1 MSPHSELDH
10 AEPVSSNGPA
20 SLSQVVKFTALASL
34 LAIFIDAAIGH
45 AMIWGNDP
53 YWTYWVT
60 DTLLMA
66 TVFGLG
72 TMIFGIGIGRGALIT
87 AVHVTLLTTYY
98 WSLSPIGLP
107 SHPEWLD
114 LEHTWITGLPVHL
127 GVYYLG
133 YLGAFWL
140 WTRHSAAKSQRDKP
154 PERALAQIGAA
165 ALVVSAAVV
174 IIAGLAQ
181 TVVLNEFP
189 GITWFVMRIAVAVP
203 FTVAWWMLAGN
214 GRSGAVVG
222 GIVFALLLTTYG
234 HYLSPAGLPS
244 DPARLLAE
252 NSPSADVHW
261 LSYRQQFMV
270 MLPLSALLAAIA
282 YLLAARWLRLHPDYH
297 EPVSRMA
304 FLSGAAAAVVLAIV
318 GILAAPHLGPQA
330 NRAVVTSIG
339 TGSLTTDNDSQ
350 RDSRAISAS
359 LRMTVENRN
368 THKTPLPPHDR
379 IDLAASVTGADGSPY
394 EIRATQPMVAD
405 PAGRFTTWYGI
416 GFGKWHD
423 GRSGIGLSS
432 LPPTRS
438 NVVAFALGT
447 VTARGRIVA
456 TGVPIQVAATTGRRR
471 LLNLHVGDRD
481 SPLPGTFDVTW
492 QDFDGGYSGS
502 SKYARYLFG
511 GGVLLV
517 LLGLTFAAARR
528 QQAAKDR
535 PGVAP
540 ASNSADLSSDFG
552 A

>member
-1 MSPHSELDH
+1 MSPHPELDH
-10 AEPVSSNGPA
+10 ARPIFSHGPA
-20 SLSQVVKFTALASL
+20 CLSEAVKFTALASL

-87 AVHVTLLTTYY
+87 AVHVTLLTIYY

-107 SHPEWLD
+107 SNPEWLD
-114 LEHTWITGLPVHL
+114 LEHTWITGLPVHMA
-127 GVYYLG
+127 VYYLG

-140 WTRHSAAKSQRDKP
+140 WTRRTAAGSNGAPR
-154 PERALAQIGAA
+154 PERSLAQVGAA

-174 IIAGLAQ
+174 IIVGLIQ

-189 GITWFVMRIAVAVP
+189 GITWFVMRVAVAVP

-214 GRSGAVVG
+214 GRGSALVG
-222 GIVFALLLTTYG
+222 GIVLALLLTTYG

-244 DPARLLAE
+244 NPARLFAE
-252 NSPSADVHW
+252 NSPPADVHW

-270 MLPLSALLAAIA
+270 MLPFGAVVASFA
-282 YLLAARWLRLHPDYH
+282 YLLAARWLAHRSESP
-297 EPVSRMA
+297 EPGSRRA
-304 FLSGAAAAVVLAIV
+304 LLSGGGAAVGLAILGLV
-318 GILAAPHLGPQA
+318 TAPHLGPQA
-330 NRAVVTSIG
+330 NQAVVTSIG
-339 TGSLTTDNDSQ
+339 TASLAIDRQ
-350 RDSRAISAS
+350 PDSRPVSAS
-359 LRMTVENRN
+359 LRMTMENRN

-379 IDLAASVTGADGSPY
+379 IDLAADLAGTDGKAY
-394 EIRATQPMVAD
+394 EIHATQPMVAD
-405 PAGRFTTWYGI
+405 PAGRFTTWNGI

-423 GRSGIGLSS
+423 GRSGIGLAG

-438 NVVAFALGT
+438 NVVAFALGSIS
-447 VTARGRIVA
+447 ANGRILA
-456 TGVPIQVAATTGRRR
+456 TGVPMQVVATDGESRR
-471 LLNLHVGDRD
+471 LQLHVGDHG
-481 SPLPGTFDVTW
+481 SPQVPSSFDVIW

-511 GGVLLV
+511 SGVLLV
-517 LLGLTFAAARR
+517 LMGFTFAAARR
-528 QQAAKDR
+528 RQDAR
-535 PGVAP
+535 RVP
-540 ASNSADLSSDFG
+540 
-552 A
+552 

>member
-1 MSPHSELDH
+1 MSPHPELEH
-10 AEPVSSNGPA
+10 ARSVSSNDPA
-20 SLSQVVKFTALASL
+20 SLSDVVKFTALASL

-140 WTRHSAAKSQRDKP
+140 WTRRSDARSHRVQQ
-154 PERALAQIGAA
+154 PERSLAQIGAA
-165 ALVVSAAVV
+165 ALIVSAAVV
-174 IIAGLAQ
+174 IIAGLIQ
-181 TVVLNEFP
+181 TLVLNEFP
-189 GITWFVMRIAVAVP
+189 GLTWFVMRIAVAVP
-203 FTVAWWMLAGN
+203 FTIAWWMLAGN
-214 GRSGAVVG
+214 DRRAAIVG
-222 GIVFALLLTTYG
+222 GIVLALLLTTYG

-252 NSPSADVHW
+252 NSPPADVHW

-270 MLPLSALLAAIA
+270 LLPLSALLAAIA
-282 YLLAARWLRLHPDYH
+282 YLLAARWVRFNPQPSEHG
-297 EPVSRMA
+297 SRMA
-304 FLSGAAAAVVLAIV
+304 RFSGAAAAVALAI
-318 GILAAPHLGPQA
+318 LALLTAPHLGPQA
-330 NRAVVTSIG
+330 NQAVVTSIG
-339 TGSLTTDNDSQ
+339 TGSLAADHGSQ
-350 RDSRAISAS
+350 LDSRPISAS

-379 IDLAASVTGADGSPY
+379 VDLTANLTGSDGTAY
-394 EIRATQPMVAD
+394 EIRATEPMVAD

-416 GFGKWHD
+416 GIGKWHD
-423 GRSGIGLSS
+423 GKSGIGLAG
-432 LPPTRS
+432 LPATRS
-438 NVVAFALGT
+438 NVVAFALGSIN
-447 VTARGRIVA
+447 ANGQIVA
-456 TGVPIQVAATTGRRR
+456 SGVPIQVTATSGKNR
-471 LLNLHVGDRD
+471 LLHLHVGDRL
-481 SPLPGTFDVTW
+481 SPQFPSTFVTW
-492 QDFDGGYSGS
+492 QNYDGGYSGS

-517 LLGLTFAAARR
+517 LLGFTFVAARR
-528 QQAAKDR
+528 RQVARDR
-535 PGVAP
+535 P
-540 ASNSADLSSDFG
+540 
-552 A
+552 